1 MSPYLSTP
9 SKGQPSNG
17 SDEVRSRRMHPLTPS
32 TAPSCPK
39 GAPSAHCHS
48 FAFSN
53 VSSHNTGGDKLAAT
67 KTTTPVSWILMGWL
81 AGEMILDALPAGH
94 RLLLVGPSGAADSTS
109 LIDQKLKY
117 KLFPDFGRAIAYSYF
132 SIIIFRQKFCRLP
145 YCQWNR
151 LNP

>member
-17 SDEVRSRRMHPLTPS
+17 SDEVRSRRIHPLTPS

-53 VSSHNTGGDKLAAT
+53 VSSHNTGLWQASCHKDDQARVLN
-67 KTTTPVSWILMGWL
+67 LMGWL